1 MVSMTSWTDDE
12 GLMEELARAAQ
23 QEREVPDHRR
33 RAAYAAFAW
42 RTIDEDLLSL
52 THDSLLS
59 ATSAVRGTEEDA
71 RTLSFE
77 GGGLTLELE
86 VDDSV
91 LTGQVLPQGSLGE
104 VTMERADGESRTT
117 RTDASGFFSLPDAVG
132 TVRFAF
138 EVDGVVRRTEWVVL

>member
-1 MVSMTSWTDDE
+1 MTPWTDDE

-42 RTIDEDLLSL
+42 RTIDEDLMSL

-59 ATSAVRGTEEDA
+59 ATAAVRGTEDA

-77 GGGLTLELE
+77 GGGQSLELE
-86 VDDSV
+86 VEGSV
-91 LTGQVLPQGSLGE
+91 LTGQVLLPGRLGE
-104 VTMERADGESRTT
+104 VTMERADGERRTT
-117 RTDASGFFSLPDAVG
+117 RTDTSGFFSLPDATG

-138 EVDGVVRRTEWVVL
+138 ELDGVVRRTEWVVL

>member
-42 RTIDEDLLSL
+42 RTIDEDLMSL

-59 ATSAVRGTEEDA
+59 ATAAVRGPEDA

-77 GGGLTLELE
+77 GGGLSLELE
-86 VDDSV
+86 LDEGT
-91 LTGQVLPQGSLGE
+91 LTGQLLQSGGGVE
-104 VTMERADGESRTT
+104 VTMERADGESRTA
-117 RTDASGFFSLPDAVG
+117 RADASGFFTLPGASG
-132 TVRFAF
+132 PTRFAV
-138 EVDGVVRRTEWVVL
+138 EVDGTIRRTEWLVL

>member
-1 MVSMTSWTDDE
+1 MTSWTDDE
-12 GLMEELARAAQ
+12 GLMEELARAAN

-42 RTIDEDLLSL
+42 RTIDEDLMSL

-59 ATSAVRGTEEDA
+59 GTAAVRGTEDA

-77 GGGLTLELE
+77 GGGLSLELE
-86 VDDSV
+86 VDGTV
-91 LTGQVLPQGSLGE
+91 LTGQVLLPGSLGE

-117 RTDASGFFSLPDAVG
+117 QTDASGFFSLPDAAG

-138 EVDGVVRRTEWVVL
+138 ELDGVVRRTEWVVL

>member
-1 MVSMTSWTDDE
+1 MVAMTPWTDDE

-23 QEREVPDHRR
+23 QERDVPDRRR

-42 RTIDEDLLSL
+42 RTIDQDLMSL

-59 ATSAVRGTEEDA
+59 ATAAVRGAEDA
-71 RTLSFE
+71 RTLAFE
-77 GGGLTLELE
+77 GGGLSLELE
-86 VDDSV
+86 VEGSV
-91 LTGQVLPQGSLGE
+91 LTGQVLLTESLGE

-117 RTDASGFFSLPDAVG
+117 RTDAAGFFSLPDAAG

-138 EVDGVVRRTEWVVL
+138 ELDGVVRRTEWVVL

>member
-12 GLMEELARAAQ
+12 GLMEELARAAR
-23 QEREVPDHRR
+23 QEEDVPDHRR

-52 THDSLLS
+52 THDSLLT
-59 ATSAVRGTEEDA
+59 ATAAVRGTEDA

-77 GGGLTLELE
+77 GGGLSLELE
-86 VDDSV
+86 VDGSV
-91 LTGQVLPQGSLGE
+91 LTGQVLLTGSLGE
-104 VTMERADGESRTT
+104 VTMERTDGESRTT

-138 EVDGVVRRTEWVVL
+138 ELDGVVRRTEWVVL

>member
-1 MVSMTSWTDDE
+1 MTSWTDDE

-42 RTIDEDLLSL
+42 RTIDEDLMSL

-59 ATSAVRGTEEDA
+59 ATAAVRSTEDA

-77 GGGLTLELE
+77 GGGLSLELE
-86 VDDSV
+86 VEGSV
-91 LTGQVLPQGSLGE
+91 LTGQVLLTGSLGE

-117 RTDASGFFSLPDAVG
+117 RTDTSGFFSLPDAVG

-138 EVDGVVRRTEWVVL
+138 ELDGVVRRTEWVVL